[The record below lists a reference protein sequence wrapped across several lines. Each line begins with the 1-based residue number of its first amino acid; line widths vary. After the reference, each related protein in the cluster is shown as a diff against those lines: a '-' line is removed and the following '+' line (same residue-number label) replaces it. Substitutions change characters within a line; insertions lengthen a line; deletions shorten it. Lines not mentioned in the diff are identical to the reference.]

1 MSSIGYS
8 LDTSFTIRL
17 LTRDPLTLFER
28 AATFLREHASHNAQC
43 VVSDLVLA
51 ESYFALQFHYGFS
64 KADALAALL
73 AFSKHPAIE
82 VSAHAREILQLP
94 GIASAKPGF
103 VDRLIHGS
111 GTIDGITLVTFEK
124 AARSLSNT
132 LVLE

>member
-1 MSSIGYS
+1 MKKKGYS

-17 LTRDPLTLFER
+17 LTRDPINLFER
-28 AATFLREHASHNAQC
+28 AATFLRKHTGKNIRC
-43 VVSDLVLA
+43 TVSDLVLA
-51 ESYFALQFHYGFS
+51 ELYFALQYHYGFS

-73 AFSKHPAIE
+73 AFSKHPAIAL
-82 VSAHAREILQLP
+82 STHAKLTLQLP

-111 GTIDGITLVTFEK
+111 CNIDGITLVTFEK
-124 AARSLSNT
+124 AARALPNT